1 MPKTLIFTKHGPNAD
16 RILAAFSERTGVG
29 TTVGDDRAI
38 FQLEGA
44 GHEVDATAELDAVDP
59 AWREQLTLENPQ
71 T

>member
-16 RILAAFSERTGVG
+16 RILMAFSERTGLA

-44 GHEVDATAELDAVDP
+44 GHEVDAAAELDAVDP
-59 AWREQLTLENPQ
+59 GWRAQLTLENPQ

>member
-1 MPKTLIFTKHGPNAD
+1 MPKTLIFTKRGPHAD
-16 RILAAFSERTGVG
+16 HILAAFSERTGLG

-44 GHEVDATAELDAVDP
+44 GHEIGAAAELDAVDP
-59 AWREQLTLENPQ
+59 GWREQLTLENPQ